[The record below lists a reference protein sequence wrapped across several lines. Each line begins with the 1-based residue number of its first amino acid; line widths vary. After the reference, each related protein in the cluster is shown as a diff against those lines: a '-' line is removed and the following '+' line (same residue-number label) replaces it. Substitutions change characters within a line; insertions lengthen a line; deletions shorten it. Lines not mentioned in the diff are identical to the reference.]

1 MYNFNTSLSTPLL
14 GVGVDFCSSTPR
26 TPEILNSLIAMTNP
40 FEYSYTSATS
50 QNQTIPT
57 VSSSNGGSLSNL
69 FNDTSPVIACK
80 LENSFIQQQYD
91 NNSQSNCSSS
101 SSLESPS
108 TTPLHMASTIASTT
122 PSLQQ
127 TRSQL
132 IKAGVKLLIQ
142 NKRKNSGSSCD
153 ADCKPPPLKIRATST
168 LSSPTSSSRDF
179 ISSIPIN
186 SNTSSNSDSSEIVPL
201 TSPKQVASPI
211 SVRNFSIKTDST
223 TSCDEDTDI
232 KPLVNKHNLTPED
245 EDRRRRRR
253 ERNKIAATKC
263 RLKKRECIN
272 NLMRESETL
281 EAQNVEL
288 KTQLKS
294 LEEEYKYLTDMWQA
308 HQHEC
313 KNLSLLGSVTNRNT
327 NNICDGSLDPLS
339 ELDAA
344 LKDTN
349 NNKHLNDQSQ
359 LPSLTPLINCNVSFD
374 FY

>member
-14 GVGVDFCSSTPR
+14 GVGVDFCSNTPR

-57 VSSSNGGSLSNL
+57 VSSSNGGSINNL

-108 TTPLHMASTIASTT
+108 TTPLHMASTFASTT

-186 SNTSSNSDSSEIVPL
+186 NNTNSNSDSSEIVPL

-232 KPLVNKHNLTPED
+232 KPLLTPED

-313 KNLSLLGSVTNRNT
+313 KNLALLGSVTNRNT
-327 NNICDGSLDPLS
+327 NNICDGSLDALS

>member
-1 MYNFNTSLSTPLL
+1 MYNFNTSLSTPLM
-14 GVGVDFCSSTPR
+14 GVGVDFCSNTPR

-40 FEYSYTSATS
+40 FEYSYSSAS
-50 QNQTIPT
+50 QSQSIPST
-57 VSSSNGGSLSNL
+57 ASIMNV
-69 FNDTSPVIACK
+69 DTSPAVIACK
-80 LENSFIQQQYD
+80 TEDSFMNQFD
-91 NNSQSNCSSS
+91 TSSSS

-108 TTPLHMASTIASTT
+108 TTPLHMTSTFCASTT

-142 NKRKNSGSSCD
+142 NKRKNSGSSNFD
-153 ADCKPPPLKIRATST
+153 FDCKPPPLKIRPTT
-168 LSSPTSSSRDF
+168 LSSSSPITTRLNSS
-179 ISSIPIN
+179 SSIP
-186 SNTSSNSDSSEIVPL
+186 SSSDTVPSPTSIL
-201 TSPKQVASPI
+201 TSPKQEKSPI
-211 SVRNFSIKTDST
+211 SVRSFPIKTDST
-223 TSCDEDTDI
+223 TSCDEEDSEP
-232 KPLVNKHNLTPED
+232 KPTVNSKNLTPED

-281 EAQNVEL
+281 EAQNVDL

-294 LEEEYKYLTDMWQA
+294 LEEEYKYLSDMWQS
-308 HQHEC
+308 HQLEC
-313 KNLSLLGSVTNRNT
+313 KSMALLGTT
-327 NNICDGSLDPLS
+327 TTTHEQNNNSNANIASLID
-339 ELDAA
+339 EIEMI
-344 LKDTN
+344 KDTN
-349 NNKHLNDQSQ
+349 NNKHLNNNQDQISQQ

>member
-1 MYNFNTSLSTPLL
+1 
-14 GVGVDFCSSTPR
+14 
-26 TPEILNSLIAMTNP
+26 MTNP
-40 FEYSYTSATS
+40 FEYSYSSATS
-50 QNQTIPT
+50 QNQQTIPT
-57 VSSSNGGSLSNL
+57 VSSSSSSSLLSGGCCNNQQ
-69 FNDTSPVIACK
+69 NDLSPVIACK
-80 LENSFIQQQYD
+80 VENSFMQQQYD

-101 SSLESPS
+101 SSLESPC
-108 TTPLHMASTIASTT
+108 TTPLHMASTYTSTT

-168 LSSPTSSSRDF
+168 LSSPTALSRDF
-179 ISSIPIN
+179 NSSIPVNNNNSSNNNKISNN
-186 SNTSSNSDSSEIVPL
+186 SNSNSSDIVPSL
-201 TSPKQVASPI
+201 TLKSPKQATSPI
-211 SVRNFSIKTDST
+211 SVRNFPIKTDSA
-223 TSCDEDTDI
+223 TSCDEEVER
-232 KPLVNKHNLTPED
+232 KPVLTPED

-308 HQHEC
+308 HQLEC
-313 KNLSLLGSVTNRNT
+313 KNVSLLGSTTTREPD
-327 NNICDGSLDPLS
+327 DGCLEALR